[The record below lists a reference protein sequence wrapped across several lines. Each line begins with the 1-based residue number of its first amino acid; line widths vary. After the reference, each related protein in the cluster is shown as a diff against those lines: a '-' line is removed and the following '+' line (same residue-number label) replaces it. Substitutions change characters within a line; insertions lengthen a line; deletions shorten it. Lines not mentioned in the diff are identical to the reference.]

1 MSACTGKEQETET
14 PEETPEQEEPAQQP
28 AGLNPA
34 ILLAGLALIGGG
46 GAFAYFKLGKSRP
59 KTKGNDNL
67 DDYDYGEDEYE
78 FEPYEDEPEQD
89 TTEDTNA

>member
-1 MSACTGKEQETET
+1 M
-14 PEETPEQEEPAQQP
+14 
-28 AGLNPA
+28 
-34 ILLAGLALIGGG
+34 IRHD
-46 GAFAYFKLGKSRP
+46 AYGSSDFPKLVKNKP

-89 TTEDTNA
+89 TTEDTDA